1 MQASKK
7 YKVVTIG
14 GGTGHF
20 VLLTALRSIE
30 GLDLKAIVTM
40 TDSGGS
46 SGRLRD
52 ELGVLP
58 PGDVRQCLTALS
70 SSPAYLRELF
80 TYRFSEGELAG
91 HSFGNLCLSALEKV
105 TGSFDNA
112 VRAASEILDLKGEV
126 IPVTLDKTDLMMEL
140 KDGAVLENEDQIQ
153 TSKQISKAGI
163 KDIYFSKK
171 PEVNQR
177 AIEAIKEADVIIL
190 SSGHIFCAISAIL
203 TISEIGNALMNSR
216 AKKIHV
222 ANLMN
227 LEGQNDNWTYKNYFD
242 QLESFI
248 GGGFLDYVLI
258 NTKEPEPIL
267 LERYKDK
274 SNELPIIL
282 NKKEL
287 EKQSY
292 QVIYADLL
300 SNIVRVPSRADN
312 TNRIERC
319 FIRHD
324 EEKLAKI
331 LSKIIKE

>member
-1 MQASKK
+1 MQTSKK

-20 VLLTALRSIE
+20 VLLSALRGIE

-70 SSPAYLRELF
+70 NSPAYLRELF
-80 TYRFSEGELAG
+80 NYRFSDGELTG

-105 TGSFDNA
+105 TGSFDKA
-112 VRAASEILDLKGEV
+112 VKAASEILDLKGEV

-140 KDGAVLENEDQIQ
+140 KDGIILESEDQIQ
-153 TSKQISKAGI
+153 TSKMISKAGI

-171 PEVNQR
+171 PTVNKN
-177 AIEAIKEADVIIL
+177 AIDAIKEADVVIL
-190 SSGHIFCAISAIL
+190 SSGHVFCAISAIL
-203 TISEIGNALMNSR
+203 TIPEIGSALMNSR
-216 AKKIHV
+216 AKKIHI

-227 LEGQNDNWTYKNYFD
+227 LEGQNDNWTHKSYFD
-242 QLESFI
+242 QLESFV
-248 GGGFLDYVLI
+248 GGSFVDYVVI
-258 NTKEPEPIL
+258 NTEEPEPIL

-274 SNELPIIL
+274 ENELPVVL
-282 NKKEL
+282 DKKEL
-287 EKQSY
+287 EKRSY

-300 SNIVRVPSRADN
+300 SNIIRVPSKADN
-312 TNRIERC
+312 ANRIERC

-324 EEKLAKI
+324 EEKLAKV
-331 LSKIIKE
+331 LSKLIKE